1 MKAQFIP
8 SKNNSIRYKNK
19 IPTWH
24 CDA

>member
-1 MKAQFIP
+1 MKTQFIP
-8 SKNNSIRYKNK
+8 SKNICYKNK